1 MLPAAQARGTEPNRT
16 ASVEQRIA
24 QALAKLGL
32 ALKHQTWQQATEEG
46 LSPTQGQLLG
56 LLAPV
61 DGGLTASELAERLG
75 VSLPTVSES
84 VKSLESKGLLTRAP
98 DPRHPRASL
107 LTPTARGRRAATKA
121 RAWPEFLAA
130 SASAL
135 SVNERE
141 AFLSGLLKMIGA
153 LQRSGEIPTSRMC
166 FSCVHFVPLAHDG
179 PTPHHCQ
186 LIDSPI
192 ASHEV
197 RVDCPE
203 HEQGPEDQRARAWM
217 TLTSS

>member
-1 MLPAAQARGTEPNRT
+1 MASRKLPVLPAAQARGTEPNRT

-107 LTPTARGRRAATKA
+107 LTPHRPRPTCSDQGACVARVPRRVRE
-121 RAWPEFLAA
+121 RALG
-130 SASAL
+130 
-135 SVNERE
+135 ER
-141 AFLSGLLKMIGA
+141 AGGL
-153 LQRSGEIPTSRMC
+153 
-166 FSCVHFVPLAHDG
+166 PLG
-179 PTPHHCQ
+179 T
-186 LIDSPI
+186 
-192 ASHEV
+192 
-197 RVDCPE
+197 
-203 HEQGPEDQRARAWM
+203 PEDDRGAPA
-217 TLTSS
+217 LG